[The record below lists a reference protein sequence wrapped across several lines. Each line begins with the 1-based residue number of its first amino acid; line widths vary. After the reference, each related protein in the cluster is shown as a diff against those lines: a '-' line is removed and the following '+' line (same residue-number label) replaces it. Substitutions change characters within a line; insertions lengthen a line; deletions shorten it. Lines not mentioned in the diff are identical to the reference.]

1 MPPISINAN
10 PFVPSI
16 QQKRD
21 MHFYLKMLLHANGS
35 LPNIPRLQKFWDLS
49 ITEKVK
55 TLQREINETRFAPES
70 LFWTLDCF
78 YGKLIESIKH
88 YIPNNFEKNLLL
100 KKWRTTLGKTFNEFR
115 ISELNRWKSYEF
127 HY

>member
-1 MPPISINAN
+1 
-10 PFVPSI
+10 
-16 QQKRD
+16 
-21 MHFYLKMLLHANGS
+21 MLFRS
-35 LPNIPRLQKFWDLS
+35 
-49 ITEKVK
+49 
-55 TLQREINETRFAPES
+55 QREINETRFAPES